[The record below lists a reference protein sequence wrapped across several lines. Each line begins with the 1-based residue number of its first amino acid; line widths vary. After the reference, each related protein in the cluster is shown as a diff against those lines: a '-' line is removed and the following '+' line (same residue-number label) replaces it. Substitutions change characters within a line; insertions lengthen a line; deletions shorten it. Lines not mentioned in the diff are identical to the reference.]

1 MAKVLIQVSLEYEA
15 YEKLEAIAIKK
26 KVSKSE
32 LIRQA
37 VDSYLINK

>member
-15 YEKLEAIAIKK
+15 YEKLEDIAKK
-26 KVSKSE
+26 RKISKSE

-37 VDSYLINK
+37 VDSYLVSK

>member
-1 MAKVLIQVSLEYEA
+1 MAKVLIQVSLEYQS